1 MSNEFALKNR
11 PINEPD
17 GIPNYPDSNLGM
29 PQNLNSDDILSKFK
43 SFVVKTG
50 EKIVEK
56 ISVEKPYVKSW
67 NILHEIYT
75 SVVQKVYPFG
85 SIRSE
90 IPIHLQ
96 AILSSLIKEWNEY
109 YNHLYRNSNYYSLKA
124 ISDSTFFLGS
134 VLDNSLYYEIGPCTE
149 FLIKKNSFSA
159 FVKLAEMDPTIDT
172 NLVMLHFFNIIIESS
187 PYFFIFNPDF
197 RISLLLISL
206 NSLYKL
212 DHFEQTNSFVDN
224 SNPCKFNFP
233 KTYKSL
239 ISKILNDSN
248 SSPQSK
254 KIFTFPPLSSVGK
267 IWREQINSKSLEK
280 IKLNTNLLIIKSI
293 NLTISRM
300 KESSTLA
307 TFYFGWSQKSMSM
320 YFQSNEFGY
329 FSSTKLSMN
338 TMPFIIDQER
348 FFIWMIFYNLM
359 GPYELGEISR
369 ESLVNLSSLYAL
381 SESRD
386 KISNFSGDEGILT
399 GIVENLS
406 YLYSHIPINSPS
418 KRSSHFRVFTP
429 KMIGPRSLPTSIR
442 KLYDHNFELRN
453 KPKLQPS
460 YSQAKSLFPSP
471 QEFVSLSK
479 VLNQGTNFLKNS
491 SFLAEFSATSFKK
504 QKTVDIFYFC
514 WELSRRAS
522 FSSTVYSTELLK
534 LASSEALRAPFYTLL
549 LGNDISP
556 ELPDSRKSSFG
567 GSSNNSRR
575 SSVSTTSEKPKLDLN
590 NAADIS
596 DLESYK
602 NGIKNILM
610 KRMFDKD
617 YKLSLA
623 TMNLFDTILD
633 SFDQFVYINLVLRN
647 FCKIDASN
655 PEYYLYSIDENIQT
669 DNSGNAPNHK
679 DVLGIDFNL
688 AVVIKKHFLNS
699 RPSFIHESFP
709 DAVAAARSKS
719 KPFNQS
725 SNNPSTIS
733 TPRITPAN
741 INSSST
747 ETKYN
752 ILNTFESNSNEQFS
766 TELLKHSLLKS
777 EINKNNNLIQTEDS
791 ISKTSE
797 TPANINGV
805 EYHKLNIYNPSFINL
820 SKEENDLYLQK
831 SLEKIRFINNYKSS
845 FWKPITGNNLSLL
858 MDTNFYPGT
867 FYIHLLKLLKA
878 MQTRDISH
886 NIVLTSILSKLIL
899 IGNHDLSLF
908 MLLKNSIIYYD
919 EQQEDLN
926 TYNSAS
932 NDPARDSSSL
942 AHISAQSDPTKPNNN
957 YSGNIYFYDILV
969 RLSSKIVAKSV
980 YVDSFNE
987 KLIFYHKNGISDN
1000 LFPENQNSPSLNR
1013 NGLNDLS
1020 ENLKSLQQSNK
1031 PQFLETGDSNSQLT
1045 LSPNNKKLSS
1055 NIEDLTQSQQC
1066 PIKPD
1071 TDELG
1076 PLSVH
1081 SSNQVTPVNSPGS
1094 KKSRPKISQVQS
1106 PTDTITSSTT
1116 DGMPKQT
1123 TNKRLVNAY
1132 LVLDEFCN
1140 EIGSIALA
1148 HSVYDLEY
1156 AFEHLNIIND
1166 TDLTFFEKP

>member
-1 MSNEFALKNR
+1 MSNDFALNNR
-11 PINEPD
+11 SINEPQD
-17 GIPNYPDSNLGM
+17 IPKYSDSNLDK

-67 NILHEIYT
+67 NILHEIYS
-75 SVVQKVYPFG
+75 SVVKKVYPFS

-90 IPIHLQ
+90 IPFHLQ
-96 AILSSLIKEWNEY
+96 AILSSLIKEWN
-109 YNHLYRNSNYYSLKA
+109 
-124 ISDSTFFLGS
+124 DSS
-134 VLDNSLYYEIGPCTE
+134 
-149 FLIKKNSFSA
+149 
-159 FVKLAEMDPTIDT
+159 
-172 NLVMLHFFNIIIESS
+172 
-187 PYFFIFNPDF
+187 
-197 RISLLLISL
+197 
-206 NSLYKL
+206 
-212 DHFEQTNSFVDN
+212 
-224 SNPCKFNFP
+224 
-233 KTYKSL
+233 
-239 ISKILNDSN
+239 
-248 SSPQSK
+248 
-254 KIFTFPPLSSVGK
+254 
-267 IWREQINSKSLEK
+267 
-280 IKLNTNLLIIKSI
+280 
-293 NLTISRM
+293 
-300 KESSTLA
+300 
-307 TFYFGWSQKSMSM
+307 
-320 YFQSNEFGY
+320 
-329 FSSTKLSMN
+329 KLSMN

-381 SESRD
+381 SETQD
-386 KISNFSGDEGILT
+386 KISNVSGDNGILT

-418 KRSSHFRVFTP
+418 KRSSHFRVFSP

-442 KLYDHNFELRN
+442 KLYDHNLELQN

-460 YSQAKSLFPSP
+460 YSHAKSLFPSP

-479 VLNQGTNFLKNS
+479 VLNQGTNFLTNN
-491 SFLAEFSATSFKK
+491 SFLAEFSTKSFKK

-514 WELSRRAS
+514 WELLDEIAIV
-522 FSSTVYSTELLK
+522 FKKNTFPFYSSTDIIKARLFFIH
-534 LASSEALRAPFYTLL
+534 R
-549 LGNDISP
+549 NDISP
-556 ELPDSRKSSFG
+556 EFPDSRKSSFG
-567 GSSNNSRR
+567 SSTNNSRR
-575 SSVSTTSEKPKLDLN
+575 SSISTTNEKPKLDLEN
-590 NAADIS
+590 VADIS
-596 DLESYK
+596 DLEIYK

-633 SFDQFVYINLVLRN
+633 SFDQYVYVNLVLRN
-647 FCKIDASN
+647 FCKIDASK
-655 PEYYLYSIDENIQT
+655 PEYYLYSIDENIQIE
-669 DNSGNAPNHK
+669 NSGNDPNHK
-679 DVLGIDFNL
+679 DILGIDFNL

-725 SNNPSTIS
+725 SNNPSTNS
-733 TPRITPAN
+733 TPCITPAKTYSSSTETNYNNLNTFENTSKDQSSSEILDHSLTNSETSKNSNLIQTENSIFKARETPAN
-741 INSSST
+741 INS
-747 ETKYN
+747 
-752 ILNTFESNSNEQFS
+752 
-766 TELLKHSLLKS
+766 
-777 EINKNNNLIQTEDS
+777 
-791 ISKTSE
+791 
-797 TPANINGV
+797 V
-805 EYHKLNIYNPSFINL
+805 EYHKPNINNPSFINL
-820 SKEENDLYLQK
+820 SNEENDLYLQK
-831 SLEKIRFINNYKSS
+831 SLEKIRFINNYKKS

-858 MDTNFYPGT
+858 MDTSFYPGT
-867 FYIHLLKLLKA
+867 FYIHLLKLLKV

-886 NIVLTSILSKLIL
+886 NIVLTSIISKLLL

-908 MLLKNSIIYYD
+908 MLLKNSIIYFD
-919 EQQEDLN
+919 DQKEDFN
-926 TYNSAS
+926 TYNPAS
-932 NDPARDSSSL
+932 KDPTRDSSSL
-942 AHISAQSDPTKPNNN
+942 AKISAESDSTKLNSNN
-957 YSGNIYFYDILV
+957 SANIYFYDILV
-969 RLSSKIVAKSV
+969 RLSSKIVAKSF

-1000 LFPENQNSPSLNR
+1000 IFPENQDKSSMNR

-1031 PQFLETGDSNSQLT
+1031 PQFLETGDSLSQLT
-1045 LSPNNKKLSS
+1045 LNPNSQKLS
-1055 NIEDLTQSQQC
+1055 NNLDDLIQSDQFA
-1066 PIKPD
+1066 IKPD
-1071 TDELG
+1071 TDELE
-1076 PLSVH
+1076 PLSIH
-1081 SSNQVTPVNSPGS
+1081 SSNQVTPVNSPSS

-1116 DGMPKQT
+1116 ESVPKQT